1 MKVILLIL
9 YIVLS
14 LIGMSLATSAS
25 MHGNTVFIIPAFTL
39 PFLVMLLYYVLCFL
53 KSYRRIKKLHRN
65 GKHATGQMTEK
76 AGARSGRHCRILFHD
91 SDGAGHVCVSYWT
104 RRSLSRDSE
113 VSVLY
118 EPEHPQNSCV
128 EKMICSLRHC
138 FFMYLHFCLLR
149 FSQPQSLVHGI
160 IANRLSYLI
169 KLAVL

>member
-1 MKVILLIL
+1 MRDMKVILLIL

-25 MHGNTVFIIPAFTL
+25 MHGNTFFIIPAFTL

-65 GKHATGQMTEK
+65 GKHATGQMIEK

-104 RRSLSRDSE
+104 RHSLSRNSE

-128 EKMICSLRHC
+128 EK
-138 FFMYLHFCLLR
+138 YDLL
-149 FSQPQSLVHGI
+149 FSALLFYVSAFLFIALFAAAI
-160 IANRLSYLI
+160 IGTWYYR
-169 KLAVL
+169 